1 MSKQCQLCDQRKA
14 KRYCPAKLEL
24 ICTICCGSKR
34 EVEIDCPSGCV
45 YLQAGR
51 EHEKERNSSSDHL
64 QLKDPRFSDRKFVE
78 SLSPAITVID
88 RTILEVRDHFPEM
101 TDADLREAL
110 ESLIKT
116 YETQMKGI
124 YYDFNPS
131 GPISREIFLA
141 IKQLVDAPLENSG
154 ASGRKLR
161 TDVVLDSL
169 KFNSEILE
177 ATILPRPKSRAFL
190 DDLQKFF
197 VESPVQKDESR
208 IILP

>member
-1 MSKQCQLCDQRKA
+1 
-14 KRYCPAKLEL
+14 
-24 ICTICCGSKR
+24 
-34 EVEIDCPSGCV
+34 VEIDCPFGCV

-51 EHEKERNSSSDHL
+51 EHEKEKKSTSDHL
-64 QLKDPRFSDRKFVE
+64 QLKDSRFSDRDFVE
-78 SLSPAITVID
+78 SLSPVITMIN
-88 RTILEVRDHFPEM
+88 RTILEVRDDFPEM
-101 TDADLREAL
+101 TDADLREGL

-124 YYDFNPS
+124 YYDFNPP

-141 IKQLVDAPLENSG
+141 VKQLVDTPLEENE
-154 ASGRKLR
+154 ASRRRLK

-177 ATILPRPKSRAFL
+177 ATALPRPKSRAFL
-190 DDLQKFF
+190 DDLQKVF
-197 VESPVQKDESR
+197 VESPPQKNESR

>member
-1 MSKQCQLCDQRKA
+1 MSNRCPLCDLRKA
-14 KRYCPAKLEL
+14 KRYCPAKLDL

-34 EVEIDCPSGCV
+34 EVEIDCPSDCV

-51 EHEKERNSSSDHL
+51 EHEKEKNSSSDHIH
-64 QLKDPRFSDRKFVE
+64 LKDPRFFDRNFVE
-78 SLSPAITVID
+78 SLSPVIMVINQ
-88 RTILEVRDHFPEM
+88 TILGVRDDFPEM

-110 ESLIKT
+110 DSLIRT
-116 YETQMKGI
+116 YETQIKGI

-131 GPISREIFLA
+131 GQVSRHIFHA
-141 IKQLVDAPLENSG
+141 VKQLVENPAENNQ
-154 ASGRKLR
+154 ASGRKLK
-161 TDVVLDSL
+161 TDMVLDSL
-169 KFNSEILE
+169 KFNSEMLE

-197 VESPVQKDESR
+197 NESPAQKDDSL